1 VVTRV
6 LDAADPDEVAIFGIV
21 AIDVPRPTIAAR
33 VRDVPNF
40 LRSPSRPAFGV
51 FGSPATATDARGF
64 SAEQSDLDALKE
76 CRPGDCDVKMPVP
89 RFDEFGRSI
98 NWSAPDA
105 PSRVNSIVRQ
115 TMADYVERYRHGGT
129 PAMVEYGDQKSTRRA
144 ADTFG
149 SLLAESPY
157 LYDYVPAFQHYLQ
170 GYPATT
176 LPGTT
181 DAFYWATDRLP
192 SLRPILSITHLSI
205 YEPADA
211 PLTLIS
217 AKQLYASHYFIGAFT
232 LTTLLDRPDAPNGQ
246 GSYYIVVQRMR
257 FDHLPS
263 GGLLNIRGRVI
274 GKMNDALAAELRQRK
289 TTLEAGR

>member
-1 VVTRV
+1 
-6 LDAADPDEVAIFGIV
+6 
-21 AIDVPRPTIAAR
+21 
-33 VRDVPNF
+33 
-40 LRSPSRPAFGV
+40 
-51 FGSPATATDARGF
+51 
-64 SAEQSDLDALKE
+64 
-76 CRPGDCDVKMPVP
+76 
-89 RFDEFGRSI
+89 
-98 NWSAPDA
+98 
-105 PSRVNSIVRQ
+105 
-115 TMADYVERYRHGGT
+115 
-129 PAMVEYGDQKSTRRA
+129 MVEYGDQKSTRRS

-157 LYDYVPAFQHYLQ
+157 LYDYVPAFQRYLQ
-170 GYPATT
+170 GYPAAT

-192 SLRPILSITHLSI
+192 SLRPILSITHLSV
-205 YEPADA
+205 YEPSDA

-274 GKMNDALAAELRQRK
+274 GKMNEALAAELRQRK
-289 TTLEAGR
+289 SALEAGR